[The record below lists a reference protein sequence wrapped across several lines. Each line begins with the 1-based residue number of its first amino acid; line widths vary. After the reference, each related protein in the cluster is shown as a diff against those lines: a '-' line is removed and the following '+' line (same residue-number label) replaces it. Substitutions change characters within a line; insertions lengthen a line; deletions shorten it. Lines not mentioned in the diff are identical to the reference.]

1 MREAGIDPL
10 DPAAAAAALS
20 GGLAGGGGGATA
32 ENGSG
37 GGGVGNHNG
46 NGHNVNFGTE
56 AAASN
61 INATLLS
68 PPVSSIN
75 GGAHDDGANGHG
87 HEHGLGAA
95 SLLQQYSDSAFS
107 LDALYSSGDIG
118 SGV

>member
-20 GGLAGGGGGATA
+20 GGLAGGGGATA
-32 ENGSG
+32 ENGTG
-37 GGGVGNHNG
+37 GAGVGSQNG
-46 NGHNVNFGTE
+46 NGHNVNFGET
-56 AAASN
+56 ASN
-61 INATLLS
+61 ANNATLLS

-75 GGAHDDGANGHG
+75 GSGGGGANGHG
-87 HEHGLGAA
+87 HEHEHGLGAA